1 MIAKEIDHLN
11 DLKWKNRILIVLSD
25 DQFQFF
31 KKIEQN
37 IKGFDER
44 DFLMINFNNKRAFIG
59 KKPMSEKFSRSVGN
73 KIKDINQSHR
83 LILIGKDGN
92 IKSSYLFET
101 ELGKIFYDVDKMPM
115 RKYEMKMRNN
125 SKRDYIVE

>member
-1 MIAKEIDHLN
+1 MIAKQIDYLS

-37 IKGFDER
+37 IKGLDER
-44 DFLMINFNNKRAFIG
+44 DFLMIIFNNNIAFIG
-59 KKPMSEKFSRSVGN
+59 KKPMSEKFSRSVGY
-73 KIKDINQSHR
+73 KIKDINRSHR

-101 ELGKIFYDVDKMPM
+101 ELEKIFYDVDKMPM

-125 SKRDYIVE
+125 SKSDYIVE

>member
-1 MIAKEIDHLN
+1 MIAKQIDYLS

-37 IKGFDER
+37 IKGLDER
-44 DFLMINFNNKRAFIG
+44 DFLMIIFNNNIAFIG
-59 KKPMSEKFSRSVGN
+59 KKPMSEKFSRSVGY
-73 KIKDINQSHR
+73 KIKDINRSHR

-101 ELGKIFYDVDKMPM
+101 ELEKIFYDVDKMPM
-115 RKYEMKMRNN
+115 RKYEMKIRNN